1 MRIVLDAMGSDDHP
15 LPEVLAAVKA
25 AQDLNIE
32 VILVG
37 QEEVVKPLLD
47 QHNTQNANVSFVHA
61 PDIFKMTDKITA
73 GKLRRLQTSMSVGM
87 TLVKEGNADAFVSA
101 GNTGGVM
108 ANALAQFRRIKGVK
122 RPGLSAIIPTK
133 DGLVTIMDIG
143 ANTECTP
150 IYLAQFATMASV
162 YTEKALGK
170 SNPRVGFL
178 ANGEE
183 DVKGNA
189 LIKASFPLFKK
200 LGINFIGNA
209 EPKEIYLKNKVDVVI
224 TDGFTGNIFIK
235 TSEAIAKLLSGII
248 KDGVKSNLIFMIGGL
263 LLKPVLD
270 NLKKK
275 LNPGEIGAAPLL
287 GVDGLTFVA
296 HGSSDD
302 YALYN
307 AIIRAKE
314 AVDADLLA
322 ELRSQI
328 TDKME
333 LIKQIS
339 KEQELEGT
347 QNA

>member
-1 MRIVLDAMGSDDHP
+1 MRIVLDAMGSDAHP
-15 LPEVLAAVKA
+15 LPEVKAAVKA
-25 AQDLNIE
+25 AQELKVEI
-32 VILVG
+32 ILVG
-37 QEEVVKPLLD
+37 DQEVVQPLLD
-47 QHNTQNANVSFVHA
+47 QHNPNHANVTLVHA
-61 PDIFKMTDKITA
+61 PHTFKMTDKITA
-73 GKLRRLQTSMSVGM
+73 GKLRRLETSMSVGM
-87 TLVKEGNADAFVSA
+87 TLVKEGQADAFVSA

-122 RPGLSAIIPTK
+122 RPGLSTIIPTK
-133 DGLVTIMDIG
+133 DGTVTIMDIG

-150 IYLAQFATMASV
+150 VYLAQFATMASL

-170 SNPRVGFL
+170 TNPRVGFL

-189 LIKASFPLFKK
+189 LIKASFPLFQK

-209 EPKEIYLKNKVDVVI
+209 EPKEIFLQNKLDVVI

-235 TSEAIAKLLSGII
+235 TSEAIAKLLTNMI
-248 KDGVKSNLIFMIGGL
+248 KDGVKKSPLTLLGALLI
-263 LLKPVLD
+263 KPVL
-270 NLKKK
+270 NQLKQK

-302 YALYN
+302 YALFN

-314 AVDADLLA
+314 AVEADLLT
-322 ELRSQI
+322 ELRAQI
-328 TDKME
+328 TDK
-333 LIKQIS
+333 LAIIKQVS
-339 KEQELEGT
+339 AEQAAEGN

>member
-1 MRIVLDAMGSDDHP
+1 MRIVLDAMGSDNHP

-25 AQDLNIE
+25 AQDFDIE

-37 QEEVVKPLLD
+37 NEEVVQPLLEK
-47 QHNTQNANVSFVHA
+47 HNPNHANVTFVHA
-61 PDIFKMTDKITA
+61 PDTFKMTDKITA

-87 TLVKEGNADAFVSA
+87 TLVKEGQADAFVSA

-122 RPGLSAIIPTK
+122 RPGLSAIVPTK
-133 DGLVTIMDIG
+133 DGTVTVMDIG
-143 ANTECTP
+143 ANTEVTP
-150 IYLAQFATMASV
+150 IMLAQFATMASL

-170 SNPRVGFL
+170 ANPRVSFL

-189 LIKASFPLFKK
+189 LIKESFPLFKQIG
-200 LGINFIGNA
+200 LNFIGNA
-209 EPKEIYLKNKVDVVI
+209 EPKEIYLKNKTDVVI

-235 TSEAIAKLLSGII
+235 TSEAIAKLLTDMI
-248 KDGVKSNLIFMIGGL
+248 KEGVKSNLITTLGGL
-263 LLKPVLD
+263 LLMPVL
-270 NLKKK
+270 NKLKKK

-302 YALYN
+302 FALYN
-307 AIIRAKE
+307 SILRAKE
-314 AVDADLLA
+314 AVDADLLNA
-322 ELRSQI
+322 LRSQI
-328 TDKME
+328 T
-333 LIKQIS
+333 
-339 KEQELEGT
+339 QELEIIKELIQEEAQEGE
-347 QNA
+347 ADA